1 MPSTHLPAGSP
12 LAIKK
17 YSAALFLEQQRR
29 NTFMKSLSA
38 AAPKEGM
45 VAAALRGK
53 YQAPMGM
60 PIVNIMDLA
69 SSAGDLVS
77 YDIMGLLRGKPVM
90 GDRRLSGRM
99 MNLKFASNELRIN
112 QTRAGVD
119 PGGVMTKKRTVYDLR
134 KLAMANL
141 QRWNTNLVDNRMMVH
156 LAGARGTQV
165 GGEWT
170 SIPFESDPDFAEIM
184 INPVLPPTFNRRFI
198 VNGGT
203 ASLGSISALDA
214 TDKISRAFFD
224 QLRIQIDNDP
234 TPLQGVVPDMEVSNE
249 DDEALYIVYLSPAGY
264 QQFRDSGTDKDF
276 NDMLLAA
283 TTRSNQWKHPVFRLG
298 DLLYQNFIIRRRAKM
313 VTFAQGAQVREYNA
327 AGQIVTTSAPVSFD
341 RAIVL
346 GAQAAVYAMGSDT
359 VTGMPLKWHEEE
371 TDHKARL
378 EISTSMIDGMQKL
391 RFDLDGVLTDF
402 GCATIDYHNQL

>member
-29 NTFMKSLSA
+29 NTFMRNLSA
-38 AAPKEGM
+38 PAPKEGM

-53 YQAPMGM
+53 YQAPTGM

-134 KLAMANL
+134 KLAMANMY
-141 QRWNTNLVDNRMMVH
+141 RWNTNLVDNRMMVH
-156 LAGARGTQV
+156 LAGARGTQT

-170 SIPFESDPDFAEIM
+170 SIPFESDPDFNEIM
-184 INPVLPPTFNRRFI
+184 INPVTPPTFNRRF
-198 VNGGT
+198 VVGNAGLT
-203 ASLGSISALDA
+203 GSIANLDS
-214 TDKISRAFFD
+214 TDKITRAFFD
-224 QLRIQIDNDP
+224 QLRILMDNDP
-234 TPLQGVVPDMEVSNE
+234 TPLQGVTPDFDTGSE
-249 DDEALYIVYLSPAGY
+249 DDEALHIVYLSPAGY
-264 QQFRDSGTDKDF
+264 QQFRDSGTDKDY
-276 NDMLLAA
+276 NDMLAA
-283 TTRSNQWKHPVFRLG
+283 ALTRGAKMTHPVFRLG
-298 DLLYQNFIIRRRAKM
+298 DLMYNNFIIRRRAKM
-313 VTFAQGAQVREYNA
+313 VTFAQGAPVREYNA
-327 AGQIVTTSAPVSFD
+327 AGQIVTTAAPVPFD

-359 VTGMPLKWHEEE
+359 TTGMPVKWHEET
-371 TDHKARL
+371 TDHGARL
-378 EISTSMIDGMQKL
+378 EISSSMIDGMQKL

-402 GCATIDYHNQL
+402 GVATIDYCNLP

>member
-29 NTFMKSLSA
+29 NTFMRNLSA
-38 AAPKEGM
+38 PAPKEGM

-53 YQAPMGM
+53 YQAPTGM

-134 KLAMANL
+134 KLAMANMY
-141 QRWNTNLVDNRMMVH
+141 RWNTNLVDNRMMVH
-156 LAGARGTQV
+156 LAGARGTQT

-184 INPVLPPTFNRRFI
+184 INPVTPPTFNRRF
-198 VNGGT
+198 VVGNAGLT
-203 ASLGSISALDA
+203 GSIANLDS
-214 TDKISRAFFD
+214 TDKITRAFFD
-224 QLRIQIDNDP
+224 QLRIIIDNDP
-234 TPLQGVVPDMEVSNE
+234 TPLQGVSPDFDTGSE
-249 DDEALYIVYLSPAGY
+249 DDEALHIVYLSPAGY
-264 QQFRDSGTDKDF
+264 QQFRDSGTDKDY
-276 NDMLLAA
+276 NDMLAA
-283 TTRSNQWKHPVFRLG
+283 ALTRGSKMTHPVFRLG
-298 DLLYQNFIIRRRAKM
+298 DIMYNNFIIRRRAKM
-313 VTFAQGAQVREYNA
+313 VTFAQGAPVREYNSS
-327 AGQIVTTSAPVSFD
+327 GQIVTTAAPVPFD

-359 VTGMPLKWHEEE
+359 TTGMPVKWHEET
-371 TDHKARL
+371 TDHGARL
-378 EISTSMIDGMQKL
+378 EISSSMIDGMQKL

-402 GCATIDYHNQL
+402 GVATIDYCNLP

>member
-12 LAIKK
+12 LAVKK
-17 YSAALFLEQQRR
+17 YSAALFIEQQRR
-29 NTFMKSLSA
+29 NTFMKALSA
-38 AAPKEGM
+38 PAPKEGM

-53 YQAPMGM
+53 YQAPTGM

-156 LAGARGTQV
+156 LAGARGTQT

-170 SIPFESDPDFAEIM
+170 SIPFENDPDFADIM
-184 INPVLPPTFNRRFI
+184 INPVMPPTYNRRF
-198 VNGGT
+198 VVGNGTTG
-203 ASLGSISALDA
+203 LGSISTLDSA
-214 TDKISRAFFD
+214 DKISRAFFD

-234 TPLQGVVPDMEVSNE
+234 TPLQGVTPDMEVSQE
-249 DDEALYIVYLSPAGY
+249 DDESLYIVYLSPAGY
-264 QQFRDSGTDKDF
+264 QQFRDSGTDKDY

-298 DLLYQNFIIRRRAKM
+298 DLLYANFIIRRRAK
-313 VTFAQGAQVREYNA
+313 TISFAAGATVREYNS
-327 AGQIVTTSAPVSFD
+327 GGTIVNTPAPVSFD
-341 RAIVL
+341 RAIIL

-359 VTGMPLKWHEEE
+359 TTGMPLKWHEEM
-371 TDHKARL
+371 TDHDARV

-391 RFDLDGVLTDF
+391 RFDLDGTLTDF
-402 GCATIDYHNQL
+402 GVATIDYYNQL